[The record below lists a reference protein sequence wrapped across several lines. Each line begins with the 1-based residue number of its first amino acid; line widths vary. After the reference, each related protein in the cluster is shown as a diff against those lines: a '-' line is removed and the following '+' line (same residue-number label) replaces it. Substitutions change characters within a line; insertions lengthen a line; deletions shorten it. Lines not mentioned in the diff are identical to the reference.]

1 MIIGKIDKRTTSVL
15 HQRKERKV
23 NREVYYEKLRNESI
37 KEDATEE
44 KDPVLDSDGTTSD
57 SSGEILFPVEDE
69 GTHRNLKSLPTLS
82 SVCDRYDVSNTVGA
96 AIATATLVDFGI
108 ITNDDKTAAIDRS
121 KLWRERERFRKTL
134 TVDNG

>member
-1 MIIGKIDKRTTSVL
+1 MVIGKIDKRTTSVL

-57 SSGEILFPVEDE
+57 SSREILFPAEDE

-82 SVCDRYDVSNTVGA
+82 
-96 AIATATLVDFGI
+96 TLF
-108 ITNDDKTAAIDRS
+108 
-121 KLWRERERFRKTL
+121 
-134 TVDNG
+134 